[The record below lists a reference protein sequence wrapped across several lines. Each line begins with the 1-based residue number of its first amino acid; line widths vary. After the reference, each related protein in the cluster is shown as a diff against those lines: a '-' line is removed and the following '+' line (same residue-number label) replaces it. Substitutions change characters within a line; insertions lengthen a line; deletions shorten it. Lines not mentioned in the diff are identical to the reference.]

1 MARKPYLAKVPKEV
15 YVFEEYKITR
25 TGNPP
30 NVYPQVEIDGGQW
43 GEDGPFHDEVAEL
56 GLETDYRL
64 NYRSSGPRDRGTKSK
79 DLSRL
84 REPLHVQFANWD
96 DSLEGFI
103 RFTKRFGWLDIHG
116 GSDCY
121 SNWLYRHRRFC
132 QYWEWNGQESEWD
145 GLAAE
150 LTEHLLAAVRQ
161 EVEPDTMYTIG
172 GVFAVSESAVRF
184 ELHGHKLV
192 PRLVPGSLWQH
203 LLTLLADE
211 QLGRLRICE
220 NSECPAPYFIARR
233 ADQQFCGSDCA
244 GLVAKRRWW
253 QEHGKEWRKK
263 RRKSKKVK
271 KKVRR

>member
-1 MARKPYLAKVPKEV
+1 MAREPYLADVPKEV
-15 YVFEEYKITR
+15 YVFNKYGITH

-30 NVYPQVEIDGGQW
+30 HVYPQVRIEGEEPGQ
-43 GEDGPFHDEVAEL
+43 DGPNHDEVAEL
-56 GLETDYRL
+56 GLETDYQL
-64 NYRSSGPRDRGTKSK
+64 NYRVRGRERGTKSK

-84 REPLHVQFANWD
+84 REPLHIQFANWD

-116 GSDCY
+116 GSDFY
-121 SNWLYRHRRFC
+121 SNWLYRQRKFR
-132 QYWEWNGQESEWD
+132 QYWQWNSQESEWD

-150 LTEHLLAAVRQ
+150 LTEHLLAAVR
-161 EVEPDTMYTIG
+161 EEMGADDDGPT

-192 PRLVPGSLWQH
+192 PRLMPVSLWQY

-211 QLGRLRICE
+211 PLGRLRKCE
-220 NSECPAPYFIARR
+220 NTDCPAPYFITRR
-233 ADQQFCGSDCA
+233 KDQQFCGSDCA
-244 GLVAKRRWW
+244 GLIAKRRWW

-263 RRKSKKVK
+263 RKKSRKVK